1 MRLNSFFNKIF
12 GNKQQSGQMQVSK
25 SAFVLNGIPYYTNNT
40 SELYDVDVA
49 RSCIH
54 TIATHSAKLQAKHM
68 VNNEFQA
75 NSELQYLLGVQPN
88 KYMSPYDFKYKVVSM
103 LYTSNNAFI
112 FVKYDGGKIEGL
124 YPVPY
129 HTAELLEVQNEFYL
143 RFLCNGYQF
152 TLPYE
157 NLIHLRRHF
166 NNDDF
171 MGENQDAV
179 IMPTIKM
186 SNAITES
193 YVNGVKNSNGLR
205 GILKASQILD
215 DNDIEKAVQ
224 KFTDKYLDISN
235 TSQIAGLDNK
245 LEFQQLKLEPI
256 VINDKQMESV
266 NNNVFRYYNV
276 SDSIVQSKY
285 TESEYNAFYNSC
297 IEPLAIQISEEITKK
312 IFTKNQIKSGNRVI
326 LSAERMGFASM
337 DTRVKAIETL
347 MPLGIF
353 SINESRKLMEL
364 ADIENG
370 DKHLLS
376 LNYVDLDKANE
387 YQLGAKDEGEN
398 NNGE

>member
-1 MRLNSFFNKIF
+1 MRLSNFFNQIF
-12 GNKQQSGQMQVSK
+12 GNKPTKQIQASK
-25 SAFVLNGIPYYTNNT
+25 SAFILNGIPYYTNDT
-40 SELYDVDVA
+40 SEIYDVDVA

-54 TIATHSAKLQAKHM
+54 TIATHCAKLQAKHM
-68 VNNEFQA
+68 INNEFQ
-75 NSELQYLLGVQPN
+75 SGSDLQYLLGTAPN
-88 KYMSPYDFKYKVVSM
+88 KYMSPFDFKYKIVSM

-112 FVKYDGGKIEGL
+112 FVKYNGPKIEGL

-129 HTAELLEVQNEFYL
+129 HSAELLEAEGDFYL

-157 NLIHLRRHF
+157 SLIHLRRHF

-171 MGENQDAV
+171 MGENQDKV
-179 IMPTIKM
+179 IKPTIKM
-186 SNAITES
+186 SNVITES
-193 YVNGVKNSNGLR
+193 YINGVKNSNGLR
-205 GILKASQILD
+205 GILKATGLLSD
-215 DNDIEKAVQ
+215 EDIEKEVN
-224 KFTDKYLDISN
+224 KFTDKYLNIAN

-245 LEFQQLKLEPI
+245 LDFQQLKLEPI
-256 VINDKQMESV
+256 IINEKQMESV

-285 TESEYNAFYNSC
+285 SEEEYNAFYNSC

-312 IFTKNQIKSGNRVI
+312 LFTTNQIKTGNKVI

-337 DTRVKAIETL
+337 ETRVKAIETL

-376 LNYVDLDKANE
+376 LNYVDLEKANE
-387 YQLGAKDEGEN
+387 YQLGQKKGIN
-398 NNGE
+398 NNE